1 MDEILAW
8 ELVEWSL
15 GSREVE
21 LAAWW
26 RWRNDLLVN
35 KVSDGMTSPL
45 SFPWYCWSLLG
56 PLRNLMMNK
65 LGFLR
70 IDPSTIGLDSC
81 GPLSNDLGLLIVF
94 VKQALLSIL
103 STILLHVLRLIS
115 SMAFEFQTWALFHKI
130 SWVNHWIWG
139 FDSMRS
145 KIKRVGNN
153 GLWALIRIGS
163 CETQALG
170 LDFHSRK
177 KKPCEPQVFG
187 LGPFCFPKWFNG
199 FQALDLDFK
208 LKLFGSQILDL
219 GLDSNK
225 VMKASRVELGF
236 QFQQSDVNL
245 KPWTRAIIHAT
256 VRLKFKEGH
265 VSLKPWAWASVQVK
279 SCWS

>member
-1 MDEILAW
+1 MI
-8 ELVEWSL
+8 
-15 GSREVE
+15 G
-21 LAAWW
+21 
-26 RWRNDLLVN
+26 
-35 KVSDGMTSPL
+35 PL
-45 SFPWYCWSLLG
+45 SFSWLCWSLLG

-81 GPLSNDLGLLIVF
+81 GPLSNDLVLLTVF

-103 STILLHVLRLIS
+103 SIILLHVLRLIS
-115 SMAFEFQTWALFHKI
+115 SMAREFQTWALFHKV

-177 KKPCEPQVFG
+177 KEEAMC
-187 LGPFCFPKWFNG
+187 
-199 FQALDLDFK
+199 
-208 LKLFGSQILDL
+208 
-219 GLDSNK
+219 
-225 VMKASRVELGF
+225 ASSF
-236 QFQQSDVNL
+236 
-245 KPWTRAIIHAT
+245 
-256 VRLKFKEGH
+256 
-265 VSLKPWAWASVQVK
+265 WAWAFLFSKITEWVPRVGLGF
-279 SCWS
+279 